1 MEKRRDKRGFK
12 RRRLDKMSEDII
24 TKAQRFDYY
33 DEDFY
38 DNGRLMGNDEVLVA
52 LNQADNKIDK
62 LQKRSRRLFLLEKVI
77 SQMLPIEKQEELYN
91 RLHLELIQDE
101 HD

>member
-1 MEKRRDKRGFK
+1 MMK
-12 RRRLDKMSEDII
+12 
-24 TKAQRFDYY
+24 TQRFDYY

-38 DNGRLMGNDEVLVA
+38 DNGRLMGNDEVLVM

-62 LQKRSRRLFLLEKVI
+62 LQKRSRKLFLLEKVI
-77 SQMLPIEKQEELYN
+77 SQMLPIKKQEELYDG
-91 RLHLELIQDE
+91 LHLELIRDE

>member
-1 MEKRRDKRGFK
+1 MK
-12 RRRLDKMSEDII
+12 
-24 TKAQRFDYY
+24 TQRFDYY

-38 DNGRLMGNDEVLVA
+38 DSGRLMGNDEVLVM

-77 SQMLPIEKQEELYN
+77 SQLLPIEKQEELYN
-91 RLHLELIQDE
+91 GLHLELIRDE

>member
-1 MEKRRDKRGFK
+1 MK
-12 RRRLDKMSEDII
+12 
-24 TKAQRFDYY
+24 TQRFDYY

-38 DNGRLMGNDEVLVA
+38 DSGRLMGNDEVLVM

-77 SQMLPIEKQEELYN
+77 SQMLPIEKQEELYD
-91 RLHLELIQDE
+91 RLHLELIRDE
-101 HD
+101 YD

>member
-1 MEKRRDKRGFK
+1 MMK
-12 RRRLDKMSEDII
+12 
-24 TKAQRFDYY
+24 TQRFDYY

-38 DNGRLMGNDEVLVA
+38 DSGRLMGNDEVLIV

-62 LQKRSRRLFLLEKVI
+62 LQKRSRKLFLLEKVI
-77 SQMLPIEKQEELYN
+77 SQMLSIEKQEELYN
-91 RLHLELIQDE
+91 RLHLELIRDE

>member
-1 MEKRRDKRGFK
+1 MK
-12 RRRLDKMSEDII
+12 
-24 TKAQRFDYY
+24 TQRFDYY

-38 DNGRLMGNDEVLVA
+38 DSGRLMGNDEVLVA

-77 SQMLPIEKQEELYN
+77 SQMLSVEKQEELYN
-91 RLHLELIQDE
+91 RLDLELIRNE

>member
-1 MEKRRDKRGFK
+1 MK
-12 RRRLDKMSEDII
+12 I
-24 TKAQRFDYY
+24 QRFDYY

-38 DNGRLMGNDEVLVA
+38 DNGRLMGNDEVLIL
-52 LNQADNKIDK
+52 LNQAENKIDK
-62 LQKRSRRLFLLEKVI
+62 LQKRSRKLFLLEKVV

-91 RLHLELIQDE
+91 KLHLELIRDE